1 MVPDIATIL
10 TQGHDTMKK
19 ILSAAALAMTTTA
32 AFADPGAFLEITLKI
47 DASNRA
53 AAGAIYSE
61 YKQPFLT
68 TIEGAEQKTLLIRAE
83 DVQVLHGFD
92 TVEHAQAYLKSDLFN
107 KDIVAKLAP
116 LLAVEPEI
124 RIYETK

>member
-1 MVPDIATIL
+1 
-10 TQGHDTMKK
+10 MKTT
-19 ILSAAALAMTTTA
+19 LAAAALALSATT

-47 DASNRA
+47 DDANRA
-53 AAGAIYSE
+53 AAAAIYSE

-68 TIEGAEQKTLLIRAE
+68 TIEGAEQKTLLIRPD

-107 KDIVAKLAP
+107 KDVVAKLAP
-116 LLAVEPEI
+116 LLAADPEV
-124 RIYETK
+124 RIYQAN